1 MKRLI
6 FALGAFALLWA
17 SALFAAQPE
26 FLDVAPF
33 LTKETFYLSC
43 VNVEEVSLPEILTK
57 AKETGEVVFPNL
69 TAEPVV
75 QGLLSQA
82 DAFTKALQVRRDAV
96 VKLSGGYVYV
106 ASGTDGTCWIVPI
119 KNADAEAEKT
129 VLDLLNDFPFVELKD
144 ENLKEIAAQ
153 IREKVTVRRTPSA
166 IVFFV
171 PLAGTGGTEASA
183 ENLDEYL
190 KGAAERPDFA
200 EGFQKARFG
209 KVSTV
214 LWGFPLTTR
223 DEIAKR
229 GFGFADD
236 SPFTKEEFYEIV
248 DSARCVVLSS
258 DSFWGVGT
266 AQVVFDSEKTA
277 KATLSVLDKY
287 SGWLREKL
295 TRDAENAEVVNDLIS
310 WLFPAVMPEQKGA
323 VLTLE
328 PKAALEKA
336 AAPVNALFG
345 ELARFQASQRE
356 KFRVDAK
363 EEADRQYKELKKWIT
378 PNTALIVRLDLEKVT
393 PDQWFMALENAA
405 KTLLPE
411 TMKSENVRTALGL
424 TVPGRRITET
434 VLSAMKAHGAKEI
447 YAILDYSNFEF
458 LVQIRLPGVTLKEG
472 TGNDGFLT
480 AADLFGNAGEMKPL
494 AGAIDQNFVMGQ
506 RYESVVLLPKIGRAA
521 SMESGRIWKDFV
533 FSQAPGNDFP
543 GSRTSA
549 LMSGK
554 DLSYFRDALELN
566 AQCGIS
572 AVLQMNPIFA
582 EVAQQGIREA
592 RENLDVKLAIPSKQ
606 FIEDGLNLVALGAD
620 PNLGLF
626 RFNILAKSKKSA
638 GKMVK
643 LFELWKQQIEE
654 ELKEGAPEDISPTY
668 AAFGLDFTDFFL
680 SFLVPVREGNR
691 LYWDI
696 SQNERLNKLRE
707 NVPAPVLKVG
717 GAGVL
722 VGLLVPAVQ
731 KARWAARTNQTMNN
745 YKEIG
750 LAMLNHEATFR
761 ALPTA
766 YTVDEDGKPLH
777 SWRVLILPFL
787 GEHELYLKIRLDEP
801 WDSEW
806 NRQFHDQCP
815 KVYQSV
821 FNPSKTDAVV
831 GVVVGNGTM
840 FPPVTE
846 KGQKGVGLEKVTD
859 GLSNTIMVV
868 PCKPVCWMDPTGDP
882 KVSDLQSPEDV
893 VYDGTKE
900 TFPVTM
906 GDCSVQQI
914 SVTID
919 PVNWINLLLR
929 NDGKA
934 VLIE

>member
-6 FALGAFALLWA
+6 YALGAFALLWA

-26 FLDVAPF
+26 FLDVASF

-43 VNVEEVSLPEILTK
+43 VNVEAVNFPEILTK

-96 VKLSGGYVYV
+96 VKLSGGCVYV
-106 ASGTDGTCWIVPI
+106 AAGMDGTCWIVPV
-119 KNADAEAEKT
+119 KNADEEAEK
-129 VLDLLNDFPFVELKD
+129 LLMNLPAEFPFVEI
-144 ENLKEIAAQ
+144 EN
-153 IREKVTVRRTPSA
+153 EKLMEARARFLEKLTVMKTSKA
-166 IVFFV
+166 ILFFV
-171 PLAGTGGTEASA
+171 PLAGDGKSEGSA
-183 ENLDEYL
+183 ENITEYL
-190 KGAAERPDFA
+190 KGAALRQDFA

-209 KVSTV
+209 KVSTI

-236 SPFTKEEFYEIV
+236 LPFTKEEFYEIV

-258 DSFWGVGT
+258 DSLWGPGT
-266 AQVVFDSEKTA
+266 AQVIFDSEKTA
-277 KATLSVLDKY
+277 KATLSLLEKY

-295 TRDAENAEVVNDLIS
+295 TRDAENAEVVNDLLS
-310 WLFPAVMPEQKGA
+310 WLFPAVMPEQNGS

-336 AAPVNALFG
+336 AVPVNALFG

-411 TMKSENVRTALGL
+411 TMTSEKVRAALGL

-434 VLSAMKAHGAKEI
+434 VLSAMKAHGAKEV

-458 LVQIRLPGVTLKEG
+458 LVQIWLPGVTLKEG
-472 TGNDGFLT
+472 TGNEGFLM
-480 AADLFGNAGEMKPL
+480 AADLLGNAGEMKPL
-494 AGAIDQNFVMGQ
+494 ADAIDQNFVMGQ

-582 EVAQQGIREA
+582 EILQQGIRNG
-592 RENLDVKLAIPSKQ
+592 RENLGVKLSIPSKQ
-606 FIEDGLNLVALGAD
+606 FIEDGLNLVALGVD

-731 KARWAARTNQTMNN
+731 KARWAARTNQTVNN
-745 YKEIG
+745 YREIG
-750 LAMLNHEATFR
+750 LAMLNHEAAFR

-787 GEHELYLKIRLDEP
+787 GERELYGKIRLDEP

-831 GVVVGNGTM
+831 GVVVGDGTM
-840 FPPVTE
+840 FPPVTK
-846 KGQKGVGLEKVTD
+846 KGQKGVSLANVTD

-882 KVSDLQSPEDV
+882 KVGDLQSPEDV

-900 TFPVTM
+900 TFPVLF
-906 GDCSVQQI
+906 GDASVRMI

-919 PVNWINLLLR
+919 PANWINLLLR